1 MTDNIGNR
9 LLQKLLYGLQVQY
22 NPTLT
27 RADLELLDKK
37 VLTQMMRNR
46 IVLAFSRPPMW
57 NKFDLDKIEGMY
69 YVDKLDKTSTHG
81 WSTGESDKIYH
92 FWFEL
97 PTDRD
102 RFLQKIAELKLTYS

>member
-1 MTDNIGNR
+1 MSDNIGNI
-9 LLQKLLYGLQVQY
+9 LLKRVLTGLQVQY

-37 VLTQMMRNR
+37 ILLQMMRNR
-46 IVLAFSRPPMW
+46 IVLAFNKPPMW
-57 NKFDLDKIEGMY
+57 NRFGLDKIEGMY
-69 YVDKLDKTSTHG
+69 YVDRMDRESTHG

-97 PTDRD
+97 PKDRD
-102 RFLQKIAELKLTYS
+102 HFLQNIAELKITHC

>member
-9 LLQKLLYGLQVQY
+9 LLQKLLYGLQIQY

-37 VLTQMMRNR
+37 LLTQMMRNR

-69 YVDKLDKTSTHG
+69 YVDKLDNTSTLG
-81 WSTGESDKIYH
+81 WSTGDSDKIYH

-97 PTDRD
+97 PTDKD

>member
-1 MTDNIGNR
+1 MID
-9 LLQKLLYGLQVQY
+9 GLQVQY

-37 VLTQMMRNR
+37 ILLQMMRNR
-46 IVLAFSRPPMW
+46 IVLAFNKPPMW
-57 NKFDLDKIEGMY
+57 NRFGLDEIQGMY
-69 YVDKLDKTSTHG
+69 YVDRLDKDSTHG

-97 PTDRD
+97 PKDRD
-102 RFLQKIAELKLTYS
+102 HFLQNIAELKLTHT

>member
-9 LLQKLLYGLQVQY
+9 LLQNLLYGLQVQY

-69 YVDKLDKTSTHG
+69 YVDKLDNTSTHG
-81 WSTGESDKIYH
+81 WSTGDSDKIYH

-97 PTDRD
+97 PTDKD

>member
-1 MTDNIGNR
+1 MNEVRGR
-9 LLQKLLYGLQVQY
+9 LIKRVLDGLQIQQ

-46 IVLAFSRPPMW
+46 IVLAFNKPPMW
-57 NKFDLDKIEGMY
+57 NKFELDKIEGMY
-69 YVDKLDKTSTHG
+69 YVDRMDKDSTHG

-92 FWFEL
+92 LWFEL
-97 PTDRD
+97 PTDKD
-102 RFLQKIAELKLTYS
+102 NFLRNIAELKLST

>member
-9 LLQKLLYGLQVQY
+9 LLQKLLYGLQIQY

-37 VLTQMMRNR
+37 LLTQMMRNR

-69 YVDKLDKTSTHG
+69 YVDKLDNTSTHG
-81 WSTGESDKIYH
+81 WSTGDSDKIYH

-97 PTDRD
+97 PTDKD
-102 RFLQKIAELKLTYS
+102 RFLQKIAETR

>member
-9 LLQKLLYGLQVQY
+9 LLQKLLYGLQIQY

-37 VLTQMMRNR
+37 LLTQMMRNR

-69 YVDKLDKTSTHG
+69 YVDKLDNTSTHG
-81 WSTGESDKIYH
+81 WSTGDSDKIYH

-97 PTDRD
+97 PTDKD

>member
-9 LLQKLLYGLQVQY
+9 LLQKLLYGLQIQY
-22 NPTLT
+22 KPTLT

-37 VLTQMMRNR
+37 LLTQMMRNR
-46 IVLAFSRPPMW
+46 IVLAFNRPPMW

-69 YVDKLDKTSTHG
+69 YVDKLDNTSTHG
-81 WSTGESDKIYH
+81 WSTGDSDKIYH

-97 PTDRD
+97 PTDKD

>member
-9 LLQKLLYGLQVQY
+9 LLKNLLYGLQVQY

-37 VLTQMMRNR
+37 ILTQMMRNR

-57 NKFDLDKIEGMY
+57 NKFCLLY
-69 YVDKLDKTSTHG
+69 TSDAAD
-81 WSTGESDKIYH
+81 E
-92 FWFEL
+92 
-97 PTDRD
+97 
-102 RFLQKIAELKLTYS
+102 

>member
-1 MTDNIGNR
+1 MSDNIGNR
-9 LLQKLLYGLQVQY
+9 LIKRVLTGLQVQY

-37 VLTQMMRNR
+37 ILLQMMRNR
-46 IVLAFSRPPMW
+46 IVLAFNKPPMW
-57 NKFDLDKIEGMY
+57 NRFGLDKIEGMY
-69 YVDKLDKTSTHG
+69 YVDRMDRESTHG

-97 PTDRD
+97 PKDRD
-102 RFLQKIAELKLTYS
+102 HFLQNIAELKLAHC

>member
-9 LLQKLLYGLQVQY
+9 LLKNLLYGMQIQY

-37 VLTQMMRNR
+37 ILTQMMRNR

-81 WSTGESDKIYH
+81 WSTGDSDKIYH
-92 FWFEL
+92 LWLEL
-97 PTDRD
+97 PTDKD

>member
-1 MTDNIGNR
+1 VSDNIGNI
-9 LLQKLLYGLQVQY
+9 LLKRVLTGLQVQY

-37 VLTQMMRNR
+37 ILLQMMRNR
-46 IVLAFSRPPMW
+46 IVLAFNKPPMW
-57 NKFDLDKIEGMY
+57 NRFGLDKIEGMY
-69 YVDKLDKTSTHG
+69 YVDRMDRESTHG

-97 PTDRD
+97 PKDRD
-102 RFLQKIAELKLTYS
+102 HFLQNIAELKLTHC